1 MKRLGHLYRRVR
13 YSVRRLV
20 RLFKMLLDLLLTKPL
35 GELRSPLL
43 CFLLQIFRII
53 FFTIKDM
60 GVNRTNI
67 RTASLSFYTLM
78 SLVPLLAVVFGAAKS
93 MGYIE
98 VLLSHLYDLFPQS
111 PEIVDYCV
119 DFAER
124 TLARTRGGLMAAVA
138 GVTMTW
144 SAVSLMDEL
153 VKAFNDSWKV
163 TERRNVG
170 RYGAYLVIL
179 IFFPA
184 FWISA
189 EGLRFYLGDLFG
201 VSEHLLYR
209 ISGDLVST
217 AIELGVFVLI
227 YKVVPHAHV
236 RWSSA
241 AVAGLTAGVVFQLF
255 QWLFGTGLLWVTSY
269 SAIYGSF
276 VALPLF
282 LLWLRSSWQILL
294 TGNELSYAFQHR
306 TQLQNQWLVS
316 IEERVKFLQLLI
328 KR

>member
-1 MKRLGHLYRRVR
+1 MKRLKYYYRRIR
-13 YSVRRLV
+13 YTIRRVVRLV
-20 RLFKMLLDLLLTKPL
+20 NMLLDFLLVKPL

-43 CFLLQIFRII
+43 CFLLQIFRLT

-60 GVNRTNI
+60 GVNRTNL

-78 SLVPLLAVVFGAAKS
+78 SIVPLLAIMFAAAKV
-93 MGYIE
+93 MGYIDI
-98 VLLSHLYDLFPQS
+98 LLYHLYELFPQS

-138 GVTMTW
+138 GVTMIW

-153 VKAFNDSWKV
+153 VKVFNDTWKV
-163 TERRNVG
+163 KERRNVG

-184 FWISA
+184 LWISA

-201 VSEHLLYR
+201 LSENLLYR
-209 ISGDLVST
+209 ASGDLVST
-217 AIELGVFVLI
+217 AIELGVFVLF
-227 YKVVPHAHV
+227 YKVVPFTHV
-236 RWSSA
+236 KWSSA
-241 AVAGLTAGVVFQLF
+241 AVAGITAGIVFQIF
-255 QWLFGTGLLWVTSY
+255 QWVFSTGLLWVTSY
-269 SAIYGSF
+269 SAVYGSF

-282 LLWLRSSWQILL
+282 LLWLRSSWQIIL

-306 TQLQNQWLVS
+306 AQLQNQWLVS
-316 IEERVKFLQLLI
+316 LEKRMRYLQLII